1 MGLFDGVLGGV
12 IGAEMAQVVN
22 GLIEKHGGVQ
32 GIVAQMEQQG
42 LGATVKSWVGTGAN
56 APISADQIHK
66 AFGPETIGAIAAKL
80 GIQPGDLAQKL
91 AQALP
96 QAIDHL
102 TPTGAV
108 PKT

>member
-12 IGAEMAQVVN
+12 IGAEMSQVVN
-22 GLIEKHGGVQ
+22 GLIERHGGIQ

-56 APISADQIHK
+56 APISADQIHQ
-66 AFGPETIGAIAAKL
+66 AFGPEMISSLAAKL
-80 GIQPGDLAQKL
+80 GIPPGDLAQKL
-91 AQALP
+91 AQVLP
-96 QAIDHL
+96 QAINHL
-102 TPTGAV
+102 TPNGVV